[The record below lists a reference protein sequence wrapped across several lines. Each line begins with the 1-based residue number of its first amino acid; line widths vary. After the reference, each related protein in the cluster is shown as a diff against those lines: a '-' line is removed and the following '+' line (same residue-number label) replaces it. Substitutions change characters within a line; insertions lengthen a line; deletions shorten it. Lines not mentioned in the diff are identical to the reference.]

1 MAQPRFSINWGALA
15 KASLLAGVIGAA
27 FVAWPGVQCMFNV
40 LNNEQFSNLS
50 EAEEVW
56 VYGGRQDGGSARPGS
71 GAQGVF
77 SRRLFGGIL
86 PCSWAAV
93 RHADDWKGMLAAGGL
108 VGFVLLSWFNHLSW
122 RRGVVRAA
130 RAPVR
135 TTQANIVVARPSAA
149 WPAAEPS
156 GSRTAANPTVTG
168 SRTAAN
174 PTVTGSRTAANPTVS
189 GAHAAAPA
197 RGTLT
202 TTSATSVVSSARQAT
217 GSAPAAMSVPGGASS
232 TQRPSTGAV
241 SQVSGPGTLRFSSDD
256 DWNDDWDDV
265 PVPARTTQQPPDPG
279 SPFDHQ
285 PDEQFL
291 INAGLK
297 DRTPPKN

>member
-1 MAQPRFSINWGALA
+1 LA
-15 KASLLAGVIGAA
+15 RASLLAGVIGAA
-27 FVAWPGVQCMFNV
+27 FVAWPGLQCMVNV

-56 VYGGRQDGGSARPGS
+56 VYGGRQGDGAARPGS
-71 GAQGVF
+71 GAQGAF
-77 SRRLFGGIL
+77 SRRLFGGIA

-174 PTVTGSRTAANPTVS
+174 PAVTGSRTAANPTVTSSQSAAHDAVSARAARATSSSTSSVTTEWQRTGSTPIAPS
-189 GAHAAAPA
+189 GYGTAGPPA
-197 RGTLT
+197 R
-202 TTSATSVVSSARQAT
+202 
-217 GSAPAAMSVPGGASS
+217 PAASVIQS
-232 TQRPSTGAV
+232 TARPD
-241 SQVSGPGTLRFSSDD
+241 TLRFASDD
-256 DWNDDWDDV
+256 DWDDI
-265 PVPARTTQQPPDPG
+265 PVPSAPGRQEPDPG
-279 SPFDHQ
+279 SPFDHL

-291 INAGLK
+291 IDAGLQ
-297 DRTPPKN
+297 DRTPKKN